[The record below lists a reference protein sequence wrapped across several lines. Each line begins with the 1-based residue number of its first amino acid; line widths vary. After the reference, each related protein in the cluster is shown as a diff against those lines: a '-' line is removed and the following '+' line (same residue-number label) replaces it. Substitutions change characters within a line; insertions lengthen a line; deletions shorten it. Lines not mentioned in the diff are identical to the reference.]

1 VPETI
6 TMHGREA
13 NAAAIRRDDEEH
25 GTPSEARHMHD
36 LNTLVKHDHRADTC
50 LARSLLGLKSYEAA
64 QCLLAGT

>member
-1 VPETI
+1 
-6 TMHGREA
+6 MHGREA

-36 LNTLVKHDHRADTC
+36 LNTLVKHDYRADTC
-50 LARSLLGLKSYEAA
+50 LAHSLLGLKSYGAA